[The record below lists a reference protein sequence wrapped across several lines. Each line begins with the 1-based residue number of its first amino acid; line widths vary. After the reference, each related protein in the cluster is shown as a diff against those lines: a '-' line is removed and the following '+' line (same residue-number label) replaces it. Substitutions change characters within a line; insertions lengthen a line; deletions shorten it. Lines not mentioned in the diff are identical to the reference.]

1 MGAHRVMQIAERL
14 YIEGHISYPRTESA
28 RSKVRFPRDARAC
41 ASHPELGNSF
51 VAEMRASAANANGA
65 ERDARR
71 ERANDTTKTF
81 AQPAFRVPRGGV
93 DAGDHPPITPASAA
107 RSPSDV
113 GGVDAWRVYDLV
125 VRRFVAA
132 CARDCVVEQQ
142 TLVLEAGGE
151 LFDAFSCVVK
161 RAGWTEAMPWRAPTE
176 TRFFFANAS
185 GDVETLETVS
195 TLAVAG
201 VALEP
206 GLTSPP
212 PRMTES
218 ELIGLMET
226 HGIGTDASIPS
237 HIHNVE
243 KRRYVAIEQKS
254 RTVDVTD
261 LGGAL
266 VAGYEPG
273 RRRAR
278 VAGDAA
284 RC

>member
-1 MGAHRVMQIAERL
+1 M
-14 YIEGHISYPRTESA
+14 
-28 RSKVRFPRDARAC
+28 
-41 ASHPELGNSF
+41 
-51 VAEMRASAANANGA
+51 AEMRASAANANGA

-71 ERANDTTKTF
+71 ERTNDTTKTF

-93 DAGDHPPITPASAA
+93 DAGDHPDPPASAA

-176 TRFFFANAS
+176 RAFSPTPP
-185 GDVETLETVS
+185 GDVEALETVS

-237 HIHNVE
+237 PTTWRSGDTSRLSKKPN
-243 KRRYVAIEQKS
+243 RRRHRPGGRSS
-254 RTVDVTD
+254 RRMTPSTSSSRRRRR
-261 LGGAL
+261 GAL
-266 VAGYEPG
+266 LKNSWT
-273 RRRAR
+273 
-278 VAGDAA
+278 
-284 RC
+284 